1 MNIKEKYIKEFEI
14 KFDSS
19 TGADGGQSFT
29 DYSLVVTH
37 KKTQRVYKVENA
49 GNVVL
54 ETFLE
59 NILISIRDEQINEL
73 LS

>member
-1 MNIKEKYIKEFEI
+1 MNIKEKHIKEFEI
-14 KFDSS
+14 KFDS
-19 TGADGGQSFT
+19 GRSFT

-49 GNVVL
+49 GNVIL

-59 NILISIRDEQINEL
+59 NILISIRDEQLNDL

>member
-1 MNIKEKYIKEFEI
+1 MNIKEKHIKEFEI
-14 KFDSS
+14 KFDSER
-19 TGADGGQSFT
+19 SFT
-29 DYSLVVTH
+29 DYSLIVTH

-49 GNVVL
+49 GNVIL

-59 NILISIRDEQINEL
+59 NILISIRDEQLNEL